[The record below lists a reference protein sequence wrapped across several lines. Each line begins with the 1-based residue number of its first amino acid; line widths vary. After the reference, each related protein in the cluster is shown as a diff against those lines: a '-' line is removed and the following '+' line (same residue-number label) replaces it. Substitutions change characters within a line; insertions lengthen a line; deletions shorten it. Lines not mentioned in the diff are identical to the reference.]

1 MDLVKTFVKGRMNKS
16 LDERLIPD
24 GEYIDAMNVRV
35 GSTELTDVGSLENTK
50 GNVKISNILYND
62 EPLDPSRGFTF
73 LYGWI

>member
-50 GNVKISNILYND
+50 GNAKISNILY
-62 EPLDPSRGFTF
+62 LS
-73 LYGWI
+73 LIHI

>member
-50 GNVKISNILYND
+50 
-62 EPLDPSRGFTF
+62 
-73 LYGWI
+73 